1 VIWLAAH
8 KRVYRMSISN
18 DTVVVPDSTEVHAIA
33 PVKLPHAVI
42 VRAPGLLPMLY
53 TPVELERELTVP
65 ARTVREWVGRGLP
78 HHRDERG
85 YLWLDGRQVAA
96 WVKAVSQ
103 PRPRQLLK
111 EDEAYCFHCR
121 QAVPLVNPIRQT
133 RGKQLLL
140 QGVCPQCQHRIY
152 RGGRHG

>member
-1 VIWLAAH
+1 
-8 KRVYRMSISN
+8 MSISN
-18 DTVVVPDSTEVHAIA
+18 ETAVAPDSTEVHASM

-53 TPVELERELTVP
+53 TPTELERELTVP

-96 WVKAVSQ
+96 WVKTVSQ

-121 QAVPLVNPIRQT
+121 QAVPLLNPTEQL
-133 RGKQLLL
+133 RGKQRLLH
-140 QGVCPQCQHRIY
+140 GTCPECKRAIY